1 MPYKEKP
8 IEKLYYTIGEVAKM
22 FDVNTSLI
30 RFWEKEF
37 DIIKPQK
44 NKKGNRLFTP
54 EDVKNFQIIYH
65 LVKERGYTLQ
75 GAKDKLKGNKESIS
89 SEAKIAETLQYLKS
103 FLLEIK
109 DHLKKD
115 EIASSSGNEK
125 NSDSLFA

>member
-37 DIIKPQK
+37 DIIKPKK
-44 NKKGNRLFTP
+44 NKKGNRMFTP

-65 LVKERGYTLQ
+65 LVKERGFTLQ
-75 GAKDKLKGNKESIS
+75 GAKDKLKVDTEAVSN
-89 SEAKIAETLQYLKS
+89 EAKIVETLQYLKS

-109 DHLKKD
+109 DSLKKED
-115 EIASSSGNEK
+115 VVSSNEGGEK
-125 NSDSLFA
+125 SNTLF